1 MACSHV
7 NSGMSGIANY
17 VLEPRIRSA
26 KNPMAFFVVVCKVV
40 WVKWLSLAKGIV
52 GVNAFCASSG

>member
-1 MACSHV
+1 
-7 NSGMSGIANY
+7 MSGIANY